1 MKSVVTSGHLRHTSH
16 RLVGQ
21 HFVQKKLSSE
31 TYKQKTYC
39 GIFIFFF
46 NYQLFINCFIKC
58 GAIRSEHKD
67 KALSFSVDKERR
79 VLVPGAHQRTFK
91 SCLNEMWENAAA
103 TTDWS
108 DFNYFVQC
116 PHRIVNP
123 VKAEDVPCTLKGF
136 SLRSVTGNSKNV
148 VLDCCHWGG
157 GCSVLLI
164 NWKSKS

>member
-1 MKSVVTSGHLRHTSH
+1 MDTSDIHLTDWLDSTLFKRNSLQKLTNK
-16 RLVGQ
+16 RLIAG
-21 HFVQKKLSSE
+21 F
-31 TYKQKTYC
+31 
-39 GIFIFFF
+39 FFFFF

-58 GAIRSEHKD
+58 AAICSEHKD

-157 GCSVLLI
+157 VVVFYS
-164 NWKSKS
+164 